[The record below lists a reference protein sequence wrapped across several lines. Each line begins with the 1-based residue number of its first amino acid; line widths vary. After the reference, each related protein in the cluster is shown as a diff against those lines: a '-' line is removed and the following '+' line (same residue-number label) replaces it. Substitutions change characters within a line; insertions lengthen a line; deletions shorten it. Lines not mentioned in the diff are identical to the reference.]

1 MKTTKTIAERL
12 RDACIIAILIL
23 FVCGIVYYFYTIYQE
38 SKQQPTVNKI
48 KKVGDQYELSDTLFF
63 CDEYPKVNS
72 PYYSVY
78 KRDSTEMLHREDIC
92 HRCGKDFGWHSTLQM
107 RKRADLLIQERE

>member
-1 MKTTKTIAERL
+1 MSTLSTKDSGIA
-12 RDACIIAILIL
+12 
-23 FVCGIVYYFYTIYQE
+23 YYCYTIYQE
-38 SKQQPTVNKI
+38 KKRQPTVNKTLRI
-48 KKVGDQYELSDTLFF
+48 GNKYELSDTLFY
-63 CDEYPKVNS
+63 CDEYPKPNS

-78 KRDSTEMLHREDIC
+78 KQYSTSVLHREDIC